1 MDEAENV
8 VYATCAAVAAL
19 PTFAWAY
26 ERTFS
31 CAKASAT
38 LNAEGSKVCNFFQ
51 HWPMLVIFA

>member
-26 ERTFS
+26 GS
-31 CAKASAT
+31 SGAKASAT
-38 LNAEGSKVCNFFQ
+38 PTAEGSKVCNFVQ
-51 HWPMLVIFA
+51 HWPILVIFA